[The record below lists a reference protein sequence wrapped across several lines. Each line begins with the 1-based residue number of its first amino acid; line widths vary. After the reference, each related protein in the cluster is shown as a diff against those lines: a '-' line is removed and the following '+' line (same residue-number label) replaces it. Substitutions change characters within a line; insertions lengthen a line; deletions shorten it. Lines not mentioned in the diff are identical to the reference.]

1 LAHGYSAGP
10 GALPHAVGRKA
21 GWATA
26 RKPGPAVEAARACTG
41 VVTAPRPHVG
51 RGGGALTGGGCI
63 EQEERRRGSPKRSSG
78 SGVVGSGRRGGVPV
92 EDGSGGV
99 AASSRVVL
107 RLEAEAREGTAGA
120 ALEWRR
126 KHGAGEKNP
135 AGGSSTLLKGGTQRR
150 GGAGSQATRAAE
162 RGRESG
168 GPGADV
174 RD

>member
-1 LAHGYSAGP
+1 
-10 GALPHAVGRKA
+10 
-21 GWATA
+21 
-26 RKPGPAVEAARACTG
+26 VEAARACTG

-51 RGGGALTGGGCI
+51 RRGGALTGGGCI

-92 EDGSGGV
+92 EDDSGGV

-150 GGAGSQATRAAE
+150 GGGREPGDACSGAGE
-162 RGRESG
+162 RGW
-168 GPGADV
+168 GPGCGCARLTGRPRGPASSDRV
-174 RD
+174 WGEHDSATWR

>member
-1 LAHGYSAGP
+1 
-10 GALPHAVGRKA
+10 
-21 GWATA
+21 
-26 RKPGPAVEAARACTG
+26 VEAARACTG

-51 RGGGALTGGGCI
+51 RRGGALTGGGCI

-92 EDGSGGV
+92 EDDSGGV

-135 AGGSSTLLKGGTQRR
+135 TGGSSTLLKGGTQRR
-150 GGAGSQATRAAE
+150 GGGQGVR
-162 RGRESG
+162 RRVQRSG
-168 GPGADV
+168 GERVGARV
-174 RD
+174 RMCATDRETTGPSEQRQGVGRAR